1 MKVGILGFP
10 KTGKT
15 TVFNALTG
23 AEIPTDKFAGR
34 TGKIHLGVAK
44 VRDDRLA
51 VLAGIYKPKKIT
63 PATIDYVDVPGFEP
77 GSKGLS
83 AYLAEFRGLDA
94 VLHVVRG
101 FEDPELP
108 HVFPGIDAARDVA
121 AMEGE
126 LLLSDLAVLET
137 RLERIESD
145 LKKRKDKEL
154 EEERRVVQELHG
166 VLEGEEPLRVREWP
180 AADLAV
186 VRGLALLT
194 LKPLLHVVNLGE
206 DAAGRGDLV
215 GSLGLGRFESMPRT
229 GVTCLFGRIEQE
241 ISRLSPE
248 DAKELLADLGLTEST
263 ADRVAAAS
271 YRLLDLISFLTGGD
285 EEVRA
290 WPIKRGTTARKA
302 AARIHSDIE
311 RGFIR
316 AELVAYDELVKA
328 GSWSAARDAG
338 TLRLEGKEYV
348 VEDGDVIV
356 FRFNV

>member
-23 AEIPTDKFAGR
+23 AEISTDKFAGR
-34 TGKIHLGVAK
+34 TGKIHLGVAR
-44 VRDDRLA
+44 VRDDRLR
-51 VLAGIYKPKKIT
+51 VLAEIYRPKKIT

-83 AYLAEFRGLDA
+83 AYLAEFRGQDA
-94 VLHVVRG
+94 ILHVTRG
-101 FEDPELP
+101 FEDAELP
-108 HVFPGIDAARDVA
+108 HVFESVDPARDVE

-137 RLERIESD
+137 RLERLESE
-145 LKKRKDKEL
+145 LKKRKDKDL
-154 EEERRVVQELHG
+154 EEERRVVQQLHAA
-166 VLEGEEPLRVREWP
+166 LETEEPLRAREWP

-194 LKPLLHVVNLGE
+194 LKPLLHVVNLGD
-206 DAAGRGDLV
+206 DAAGREGLV
-215 GSLGLGRFESMPRT
+215 KSLGLERFRSRPRT
-229 GVTCLFGRIEQE
+229 GVTCLFGRIEEE
-241 ISRLSPE
+241 ISRLSAE
-248 DAKELLADLGLTEST
+248 DARELLADLGLAEPT

-271 YRLLDLISFLTGGD
+271 YELLDQISFLTGGD
-285 EEVRA
+285 DEVRA
-290 WPIKRGTTARKA
+290 WPIKRGTVARKA
-302 AARIHSDIE
+302 AGRIHSDIE

-316 AELVAYDELVKA
+316 AELVAYDDLVKA

-348 VEDGDVIV
+348 VQDGDVIV